1 MPEDMDLG
9 TFKIKIKTLEGV
21 ILVFRNVLC
30 YDIDEGL
37 ITFTDSKT
45 GIQKI
50 FPTSSTEI
58 SLESDS
64 R

>member
-1 MPEDMDLG
+1 MTEILG
-9 TFKIKIKTLEGV
+9 KFKIKVKTLEGV
-21 ILVFRNVLC
+21 ILVFRNVTS

-37 ITFTDSKT
+37 ITFIDSKT

-58 SLESDS
+58 SLENDP